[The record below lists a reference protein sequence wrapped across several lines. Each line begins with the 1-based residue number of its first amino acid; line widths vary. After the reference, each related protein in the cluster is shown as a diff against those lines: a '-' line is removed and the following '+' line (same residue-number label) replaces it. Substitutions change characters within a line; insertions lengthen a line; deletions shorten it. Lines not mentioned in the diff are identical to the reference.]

1 MCGFTGFY
9 NISELDNSSS
19 SKKLFTY
26 IQTRGPDQQEVRSYD
41 DITFLFSRLSIVDLS
56 DKGMQ
61 PMKSYSGRYVIVFNG
76 EIYNFEEIKSKL
88 VSNINFEIEVKS
100 DTRILLESLEHFGF
114 DILRIVRGMFSF
126 ALYDILDSKLYLI
139 NDRFGEK
146 PLYYYFDENSLM
158 FSSDIKSFN
167 FKKNK
172 ISNESIYDLLNK
184 NCISYPKSIWKNI
197 HRIQPSEIIHFY
209 IDRDL
214 KKKLIKKKDI
224 GIQKNVP
231 IVKSK
236 DLIDV
241 SVDKLDNLLSE
252 TIELQLKSD
261 VETGCFLSG
270 GIDSS
275 LITAIASRIN
285 KKKIKTFSI
294 GFSNPKYDE
303 SKYALKIAQYLET
316 DHYSKIMNLR
326 IPP

>member
-1 MCGFTGFY
+1 MDLLGFY

-61 PMKSYSGRYVIVFNG
+61 LMKSYSGRYVIVFNG

-184 NCISYPKSIWKNI
+184 NCISYPKSIWKI
-197 HRIQPSEIIHFY
+197 F
-209 IDRDL
+209 
-214 KKKLIKKKDI
+214 
-224 GIQKNVP
+224 
-231 IVKSK
+231 
-236 DLIDV
+236 
-241 SVDKLDNLLSE
+241 
-252 TIELQLKSD
+252 IE
-261 VETGCFLSG
+261 F
-270 GIDSS
+270 
-275 LITAIASRIN
+275 
-285 KKKIKTFSI
+285 
-294 GFSNPKYDE
+294 
-303 SKYALKIAQYLET
+303 
-316 DHYSKIMNLR
+316 NLR
-326 IPP
+326 DNTFLY